1 MILCCG
7 EALIDMIPEPTLQG
21 AEGFVPYSG
30 GAVMNTAVAL
40 GRLGVPVGLFTGLSE
55 DMFGQQLARH
65 MQDSN
70 VDLSLVA
77 RSKRPSTL
85 AFVRLDNGQ
94 AEYSFLDENSAGR
107 MLTTADLPDV
117 PLTVSALFFG
127 GISLAVEP
135 AADTY
140 ATLLEREH
148 DGRVVMLDPN
158 IRESFIPDQA
168 RYRARLDHMLAK
180 TDIVKVSDED
190 LDWLIPQ
197 SISYADKIATLM
209 KHGPKVVVLTRG
221 SAGVVGF
228 LPDGSEVSVPAESV
242 DVVDTIGAGDSFNA
256 GVLHKLDEIGCL
268 GSQTLQKLDPGSL
281 RRVLVFATKVA
292 SISVSRKGA
301 NPPWAGDVET

>member
-281 RRVLVFATKVA
+281 RRVLAFATKVA